1 LAWWDFGYQLAGM
14 SNRTTLIDNNTWN
27 NTHIATVGKFF
38 LSNEEE
44 GYEIAQSLGANYV
57 LRVFGGQAKR
67 RDELPGFLWYVRIA
81 ASVFKTIDEQ
91 EFYKNRDFGISKE
104 KLSDKFANSI
114 FYKTLYYRF
123 GEVPSRY
130 GYGYDKMRKAI
141 IGHKDFTLTHFKEVY
156 TSKSWIIR
164 IYEILPRSN
173 RGPTFVAPPR
183 KLWLQTDPQHSAAS
197 GLEHKGGETYRY
209 FEPKL

>member
-1 LAWWDFGYQLAGM
+1 M

-57 LRVFGGQAKR
+57 LRVFGGQAKQ

-81 ASVFKTIDEQ
+81 ASVFKTIEERD
-91 EFYKNRDFGISKE
+91 FYKNRDFGISKD
-104 KLSDKFANSI
+104 KLSDKFKDSI

-123 GEVPSRY
+123 GEVPSKY
-130 GYGYDKMRKAI
+130 GYGYDKKRKEI
-141 IGHKDFTLTHFKEVY
+141 IGHKDITLTHFKEVY

-173 RGPTFVAPPR
+173 RGPTFIPPPR
-183 KLWLQTDPQHSAAS
+183 KVFL
-197 GLEHKGGETYRY
+197 
-209 FEPKL
+209 